1 MHYIFVLII
10 GLSVQSCKSN
20 KSKIVDSNQTT
31 TEQQQTKEV
40 ANLVV
45 SFYSKGSGID
55 YELASQF
62 DDMLNKKM
70 NQDQISFSKKGWGR
84 EGETDFCINF
94 SSSLSKKEK
103 AELIAEIKQYVSK
116 STLVHL
122 KEDAEC
128 RP

>member
-10 GLSVQSCKSN
+10 GLSIQSCKSN
-20 KSKIVDSNQTT
+20 KSKIVDANQTT
-31 TEQQQTKEV
+31 IEQQKAKET

-55 YELASQF
+55 YELANQF

-70 NQDQISFSKKGWGR
+70 NQDQLVFSKKGWGR
-84 EGETDFCINF
+84 EGETDFCINVN
-94 SSSLSKKEK
+94 SSFSKKEK
-103 AELIAEIKQYVSK
+103 AELITEIKLYVSK